1 MDATHARLHLVD
13 VTLRDGSHSMKHA
26 FTEQQVRDVARG
38 LDQAGIEYFEV
49 SHGDGLGGSSLQYG
63 LSAVDEMALISAA
76 AESCQLA
83 KISVLLLPGIGLK
96 EDLEEAARR
105 GAKMV
110 RVATHI
116 TEADVAKQHIE
127 LGRKL
132 GLKTVGFL
140 MMAHMAPTE
149 KLVEQ
154 AKLFESYGAEI
165 VYAVDSAGALLP
177 HEVKERIGAMRQA
190 LDCEIGFHGHNNLSL
205 AMANTIAAV
214 EAGATYVDGSL
225 RCLGAG
231 SGNTQT
237 EVMAAVFDRLGYDTG
252 VALYPLM
259 DVANQVVA
267 KFMPRPQE
275 ITGASL
281 IMGYSGVY
289 SSFLLHTQDAARKFN
304 VDERD
309 ILVELGKR
317 KAIGGQEDMI
327 VEIAAKLARTPS
339 ERSAE
344 RNT

>member
-1 MDATHARLHLVD
+1 MANSGSKLHLLD
-13 VTLRDGSHSMKHA
+13 VTLRDGSHAMKHA
-26 FTEQQVRDVARG
+26 FTVEQVRAVAKG
-38 LDQAGIEYFEV
+38 LDKAGIEYFEV

-63 LSAVDEMALISAA
+63 FSAVNELELIEAA
-76 AESCQLA
+76 ADVCRNS
-83 KISVLLLPGIGLK
+83 KISVLLLPGIGIK
-96 EDLEEAARR
+96 EDLEAAVKA

-140 MMAHMAPTE
+140 MMAHMAPIE

-165 VYAVDSAGALLP
+165 VYATDSAGALLP
-177 HEVKERIGAMRQA
+177 HEVKDRITA
-190 LDCEIGFHGHNNLSL
+190 LREALSCEIGFHGHNNLSL
-205 AMANTIAAV
+205 AMANSIAAV
-214 EAGATYVDGSL
+214 EAGATYIDGSL

-237 EVMAAVFDRLGYDTG
+237 EVMAAVFNRMGYQTG
-252 VALYPLM
+252 VDLYSVM
-259 DVANQVVA
+259 DVANNVVG
-267 KFMPRPQE
+267 KLMLRPQE
-275 ITGASL
+275 ITGSSL

-289 SSFLLHTQDAARKFN
+289 SSFLLHTQDAAKKYG

-309 ILVELGKR
+309 ILVELGRR
-317 KAIGGQEDMI
+317 KAVGGQEDLI
-327 VEIAAKLARTPS
+327 VEVASSLAKNKQLV
-339 ERSAE
+339 
-344 RNT
+344 